1 MPSPEEIKPVQV
13 LRGLPTEQV
22 VNASPVVIA
31 PHLPAMEKLGE
42 VKTVQRNPLLP
53 LMGAGALQ
61 HTGGEGSMAPVPAQ
75 IPVSSPHK
83 ENPQQPK
90 EGQLAS
96 ASQDGYVRA
105 QLRLE
110 NGQLSVVDLKQVPGP
125 LGMPS
130 GITHGYVYEVLL
142 EEQQVALGSLP
153 DLGVRRSFANR
164 DVPGP
169 EGKHHFAKLSTIEF
183 FVRIP
188 KNYVSSVNLP
198 KLSIV
203 LHDVRD
209 APHRLTSLAPLQK
222 QSGVSTVEITRLAGI
237 RLEQLSPTVRPHL
250 EEILKETDKTQ

>member
-1 MPSPEEIKPVQV
+1 MPNPEQIKPVQV
-13 LRGLPTEQV
+13 LRGLPPEQNV
-22 VNASPVVIA
+22 KASPVVIA

-53 LMGAGALQ
+53 LMGAGAPR
-61 HTGGEGSMAPVPAQ
+61 HTGGEGLMAPVPSQ
-75 IPVSSPHK
+75 IAVHSPHT

-90 EGQLAS
+90 EGQVAS

-105 QLRLE
+105 KVRLE
-110 NGQLSVVDLKQVPGP
+110 NGQLSVIELKQVLGP

-130 GITHGYVYEVLL
+130 GITRGYVYEVLL
-142 EEQQVALGSLP
+142 GEQQVALGSLP

-183 FVRIP
+183 FIRIP

-209 APHRLTSLAPLQK
+209 APHRLMSLAPLQK
-222 QSGVSTVEITRLAGI
+222 QSGVSTVEVARLVRI
-237 RLEQLSPTVRPHL
+237 SLEQLSPTVRPHL
-250 EEILKETDKTQ
+250 EEILKETDKAQ

>member
-1 MPSPEEIKPVQV
+1 
-13 LRGLPTEQV
+13 
-22 VNASPVVIA
+22 
-31 PHLPAMEKLGE
+31 
-42 VKTVQRNPLLP
+42 
-53 LMGAGALQ
+53 
-61 HTGGEGSMAPVPAQ
+61 
-75 IPVSSPHK
+75 
-83 ENPQQPK
+83 
-90 EGQLAS
+90 
-96 ASQDGYVRA
+96 
-105 QLRLE
+105 
-110 NGQLSVVDLKQVPGP
+110 
-125 LGMPS
+125 
-130 GITHGYVYEVLL
+130 
-142 EEQQVALGSLP
+142 LP

-222 QSGVSTVEITRLAGI
+222 QSGVSTVEVTRLAGI